1 MVRDLIILIVISIVI
16 AVIKNLIPKGSME
29 MMKDSTML
37 AVITITMTMKNSIKW
52 DFTVSAKIIRMVAII
67 AILQENTDSLSTV
80 SAILDIRHQKEILL
94 GFYNGSNYGYRFIIK
109 QLPEQFEDQFE
120 CLVENTEK
128 YITFSVPIIK
138 KENRKTTQYKI
149 RFIDSVKFMASFL
162 LNLADNIAEGLRK
175 GKRGIVSQ
183 PLHKW
188 QPNMVYWHLGQKHI
202 SYPWRH

>member
-1 MVRDLIILIVISIVI
+1 M
-16 AVIKNLIPKGSME
+16 
-29 MMKDSTML
+29 
-37 AVITITMTMKNSIKW
+37 
-52 DFTVSAKIIRMVAII
+52 SAKIIRMVAII

-94 GFYNGSNYGYRFIIK
+94 VFYNGSNYGYRFIIK

-183 PLHKW
+183 PLHK
-188 QPNMVYWHLGQKHI
+188 
-202 SYPWRH
+202 